1 MESNLSHEPVETKR
15 YTIAELYNLR
25 RTIIRHSRVI
35 PPGAVRN
42 EHRQI
47 ARSMRSL
54 LKDKGWLAV
63 HTVRGGKKRA
73 VSHEIRRGC
82 MIPKVD

>member
-1 MESNLSHEPVETKR
+1 MESDLSNEPVETKR
-15 YTIAELYNLR
+15 YTMAELYDR

-35 PPGAVRN
+35 PPGPARN

-54 LKDKGWLAV
+54 FKDKGWLAV
-63 HTVRGGKKRA
+63 HTVKGGKKDA
-73 VSHEIRRGC
+73 VSHEIRNGG
-82 MIPKVD
+82 